1 MFYDLNAVGVDSDGD
16 VNGDLR
22 ACGLK
27 KEMGTPARQFVPGV
41 VQKTEGLPLIHT
53 VFPGNVAE
61 TWTLQ
66 AMVQTVLKRFPVQC
80 VILVADRGLL
90 SLKNVAELT
99 GMANQDGRSLKFI
112 FAVPARHYPDNRAAI
127 ALSAIFAVP
136 ARRYVDLVPT
146 F

>member
-1 MFYDLNAVGVDSDGD
+1 
-16 VNGDLR
+16 
-22 ACGLK
+22 
-27 KEMGTPARQFVPGV
+27 MGTTARQFVPGV
-41 VQKTEGLPLIHT
+41 VQKTEDLPLIHT
-53 VFPGNVAE
+53 VYPGNVAE
-61 TWTLQ
+61 TRTLQ
-66 AMVQTVLKRFPVQC
+66 AMVQTVLKRLPVQC
-80 VILVADRGLL
+80 VILMADRGLL

-99 GMANQDGRSLKFI
+99 GMANQGGRSLEFI